1 MKARVIMGATLFSL
15 AGSLVA
21 ATTPKLNDA
30 QIRKAVIQASIAE
43 YPGSCPCPYNADR
56 AGRSC
61 GRRSAYSRAGGY
73 GPKCYA
79 KDVTPEDV
87 AVYRQSHK
95 Q

>member
-1 MKARVIMGATLFSL
+1 MLMRTMIGAALVCA

-21 ATTPKLNDA
+21 APMPRMSDA
-30 QIRKAVIQASIAE
+30 QIRKAVIRESIAE

-56 AGRSC
+56 RGHSC

-79 KDVTPEDV
+79 QDVTSENV
-87 AVYRQSHK
+87 RSYRESLAQ
-95 Q
+95 